1 MAGIW
6 VNSGQGWELGSP
18 QGFPDEA
25 TLHRLIAEN
34 PNLLPLSGS
43 PRLTVLGSEVLLGT
57 GYADILAVEPSGR
70 PAIIEAKLVR
80 NPEARRAII
89 SQVLAYA
96 AFLRGLDVRGLES
109 GPLRRQLTEAGRE
122 SILDAVRSQDQQG
135 ALDEDTFNSA
145 LQGYLDDGGFR
156 IVLLLDEVSQELER
170 VVAYL
175 DAMTVQ
181 ALTVDLITVQVY
193 QVNGAQIALPQRVT
207 PDLNAA
213 TPPAV
218 VPPRKSAP
226 SGVLS
231 DGSDAFRASIESTT
245 SDVRVQFDALIEW
258 AETLQSLPNVRLF
271 SYSGT
276 RHNTLLPYIMPD
288 NAGLV
293 TIWNDSFQPY
303 LSLWRSVFERR
314 APDSIA
320 PIERLLAP
328 AKIGQ
333 GNTIRDITPELLNA
347 LAEAYGEAGN
357 R

>member
-18 QGFPDEA
+18 QGFSDEA

-57 GYADILAVEPSGR
+57 GYADILAIEPSGR

-96 AFLRGLDVRGLES
+96 ALLRGMDVNGLEN
-109 GPLRRQLTEAGRE
+109 GPLRRQLAEAGHE
-122 SILDAVRSQDQQG
+122 SILDAVRKQDQEG
-135 ALDEDTFNSA
+135 ALDEDTFNGA

-156 IVLLLDEVSQELER
+156 LILLLDEVSQELER
-170 VVAYL
+170 IVAYL

-213 TPPAV
+213 SPSPAAS
-218 VPPRKSAP
+218 PRKGAL

-231 DGSDAFRASIESTT
+231 DGSDAFRASVENTT
-245 SDVRVQFDALIEW
+245 GDVRAQFNVLIKW

-288 NAGLV
+288 RGGLV
-293 TIWNDSFQPY
+293 TIWNDNFQCY
-303 LSLWRSVFERR
+303 LSVWRSVFERR
-314 APDSIA
+314 APNSIA
-320 PIERLLAP
+320 PIEHLLAP
-328 AKIGQ
+328 IKVGQ
-333 GNTIRDITPELLNA
+333 GNTIRDVSPELLNA
-347 LAEAYGEAGN
+347 LTEAYREAGN